1 MNSEL
6 MPHEANN
13 IEITTT
19 PNRFENLVMEKRVCH
34 KSKMERAMPFTIF
47 VI

>member
-1 MNSEL
+1 
-6 MPHEANN
+6 MPQEANS
-13 IEITTT
+13 IEITSGA
-19 PNRFENLVMEKRVCH
+19 NRFDNLVMSIGVCH